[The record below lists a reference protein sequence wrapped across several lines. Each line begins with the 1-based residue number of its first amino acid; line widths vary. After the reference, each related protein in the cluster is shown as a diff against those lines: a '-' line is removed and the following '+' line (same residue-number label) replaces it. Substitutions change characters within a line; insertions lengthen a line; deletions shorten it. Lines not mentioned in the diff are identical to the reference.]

1 MTYII
6 DLCFKFHKAFLIIFS
21 FLFILGCTDNPDKNK
36 ETENQKIEYN
46 DYVSSIKSWQ
56 ERRITGLK
64 KNWLSLAGLFE
75 LQEGKN
81 TFGAHQSNDFVFP
94 NPNTPDF
101 IGTFIREN
109 GVVSVQV
116 NADDVEVKHNDEVVT
131 EMNLMN
137 DQSGSPTVL
146 QTGSLSWYIIKRA
159 DKIYVRL
166 RDSENPGIEKLTKID
181 NFLLDT
187 AWRLKAQY
195 EPHMTPKVIETT
207 TTSGDPSRITSSGA
221 VGFRIN
227 GQYHRLDVWAMGN
240 SGRFQTIFADG
251 TSGLETYG
259 AGRFIVVEKSGKN
272 EDYIIDFNKAYNPPC
287 AYTEFATCPIPPP
300 QNRLPIR
307 VTAGEKVDKD
317 FAH

>member
-1 MTYII
+1 MFIT
-6 DLCFKFHKAFLIIFS
+6 DAFFKFHKAFLIILGFQ
-21 FLFILGCTDNPDKNK
+21 FILGCTDKPANK
-36 ETENQKIEYN
+36 EDNKKQANEFN
-46 DYVSSIKSWQ
+46 DYVSSITSWQ

-81 TFGAHQSNDFVFP
+81 AFGAHQSNDLVFP
-94 NPNTPDF
+94 NPSTQDF
-101 IGTFIREN
+101 IGTFTLEN
-109 GVVSVQV
+109 GIVSVQI
-116 NADDVEVKHNDEVVT
+116 NPDVEVRHNDEIVT
-131 EMNLMN
+131 EMTLMT

-146 QTGSLSWYIIKRA
+146 QAGSLTWYIIKRV

-166 RDSENPGIEKLTKID
+166 RDSENPDIEKLTKID
-181 NFLLDT
+181 NFPIDT
-187 AWRLKAQY
+187 VWRLKAQY

-207 TTSGDPSRITSSGA
+207 TTAGDPSRITSSGA

-227 GQYHRLDVWAMGN
+227 GRYHRLDVWALGD
-240 SGRFQTIFADG
+240 SGRYQTIFSDE

-259 AGRFIVVEKSGKN
+259 AGRFIVVEKSA
-272 EDYIIDFNKAYNPPC
+272 EDGDYVIDFNKAYNPPC

-317 FAH
+317 FIH

>member
-1 MTYII
+1 M
-6 DLCFKFHKAFLIIFS
+6 DSFFKFLKAFLIILGFQ
-21 FLFILGCTDNPDKNK
+21 FLLGCADNQDNK
-36 ETENQKIEYN
+36 EETDRKANEFN
-46 DYVSSIKSWQ
+46 DYISSIKSWQ

-64 KNWLSLAGLFE
+64 KNWLTLAGLFE
-75 LQEGKN
+75 LREGKN
-81 TFGAHQSNDFVFP
+81 TFGAHPSNDFVFP

-101 IGTFIREN
+101 IGTFVMEN
-109 GVVSVQV
+109 GVVSVQI
-116 NADDVEVKHNDEVVT
+116 NADVKVKHNDEIIT
-131 EMNLMN
+131 EMTLMT

-146 QTGSLSWYIIKRA
+146 QAGSLSWYIIKRV

-166 RDSENPGIEKLTKID
+166 RDSENPDIEKLTKIN
-181 NFLLDT
+181 NFPLDT

-195 EPHMTPKVIETT
+195 EPHMTPKVIETI

-227 GQYHRLDVWAMGN
+227 DQYHRLDVWALGD

-259 AGRFIVVEKSGKN
+259 AGRFIVVEKSG
-272 EDYIIDFNKAYNPPC
+272 EDGEYIIDFNKAYNPPC

-307 VTAGEKVDKD
+307 VIAGEKVDKD

>member
-1 MTYII
+1 MDSFY
-6 DLCFKFHKAFLIIFS
+6 KFLKVFLIILGFQ
-21 FLFILGCTDNPDKNK
+21 FILGCTGDQNNK
-36 ETENQKIEYN
+36 EEIKKQADEFN
-46 DYVSSIKSWQ
+46 DYLASIKSWQ

-101 IGTFIREN
+101 IGAFFLEN
-109 GVVSVQV
+109 GIVSVQI
-116 NADDVEVKHNDEVVT
+116 NAGVEVRHNDEIVT
-131 EMNLMN
+131 EMTLVD
-137 DQSGSPTVL
+137 DQGGSPTVL
-146 QTGSLSWYIIKRA
+146 EAGSLTWYIIKRT

-166 RDSENPGIEKLTKID
+166 RDSENPDIEKLTKID
-181 NFLLDT
+181 NFPLDT
-187 AWRLKAQY
+187 AWRIKAQY
-195 EPHMTPKVIETT
+195 EPHMTPKIIETI

-227 GQYHRLDVWAMGN
+227 GQYHRLDVWALGD

-251 TSGLETYG
+251 TSGLESYG
-259 AGRFIVVEKSGKN
+259 AGRFIVVEKSG
-272 EDYIIDFNKAYNPPC
+272 EGGDYILDFNKAYNPPC

-300 QNRLPIR
+300 QNRLTIR

>member
-1 MTYII
+1 MAYIT
-6 DLCFKFHKAFLIIFS
+6 DSVFRFYKAFLMIFS
-21 FLFILGCTDNPDKNK
+21 FLFILGCTDKPDNK
-36 ETENQKIEYN
+36 EETDNRANEFN

-101 IGTFIREN
+101 IGTFVLEN
-109 GVVSVQV
+109 GVVSIQI
-116 NADDVEVKHNDEVVT
+116 NAGVEVKHKDEIVT
-131 EMNLMN
+131 EMTLMN
-137 DQSGSPTVL
+137 DQSGSHTVL
-146 QTGSLSWYIIKRA
+146 EAGSLTWYIIKRV

-166 RDSENPGIEKLTKID
+166 RDSENPDIKKLTKID
-181 NFLLDT
+181 NFPLDT

-195 EPHMTPKVIETT
+195 ESHMTPKVIETI

-221 VGFRIN
+221 VGFKIN
-227 GQYHRLDVWAMGN
+227 GQYHRLDVWALGD

-259 AGRFIVVEKSGKN
+259 AGRFIVVEKTREGG
-272 EDYIIDFNKAYNPPC
+272 DYIIDFNKAYNPPC

-300 QNRLPIR
+300 QNRLPVR

-317 FAH
+317 VAH